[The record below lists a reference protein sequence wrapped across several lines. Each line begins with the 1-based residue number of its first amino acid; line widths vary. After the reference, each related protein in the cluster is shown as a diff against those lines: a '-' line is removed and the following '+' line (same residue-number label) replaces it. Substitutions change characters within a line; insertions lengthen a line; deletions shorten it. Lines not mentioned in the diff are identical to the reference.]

1 MATRYIDPTLAAT
14 TATYDPITRSSTG
27 GSDAAYANWQ
37 ECLLALVAS
46 DSIILRDGT
55 AIDTATPFANEAN
68 IDVTVA
74 VGETHLSLFTTAAS
88 NGVSFTGAA
97 CSIDATGGSIEFR
110 RNNADVNYMTLRLNG
125 EGSWTRN
132 VIFDCNENLI
142 ATAVD
147 ATIDHYNPTFRQSTE
162 NTAARTFAFAASIV
176 TKTITFHNPVFDGI
190 GMHKIN
196 TAAKLVINN
205 PLGLNIKNRGMF
217 DFEANFSNA
226 RGASLVVNNPIAIGC
241 SWGNSAFRSVEID
254 DATVAAA
261 ASINGGNLHGAFLD
275 PVGKPS
281 QAGTNNTDEGTDGV
295 IKLAIG
301 ADKAYVS
308 VGMWDS
314 LYAADGVLSDY
325 QAEADSRS
333 VKMTY
338 YPDDPSVLIT
348 DPDAIADI
356 PPFLAAGHE
365 LATAGTSGSDDL
377 ANSIPIAV
385 TNNGVGVGSLTI
397 TDDGETWTF
406 VGDSGTFAFDVS
418 VGQPQQYAL
427 DLKTAVDLLADWSMT
442 LNAGAMDDY
451 ASRTMDDAVY
461 TGIAGAASQDVSV
474 NWTRLAQYEYFDFRD
489 DIQAAYN
496 YTVTTG
502 YHQTGTDATSLQAV
516 LSADGTFTAFI
527 DSSTDFK
534 QPIETLSAYS
544 IGQIVQSSA
553 ELLFMTSKASFDLL
567 SVGDKAIRCNNAGN
581 RLASFLLS
589 HGGYLPVVFSQKAL
603 GLLSPSDFGY
613 VLDGIIQ
620 AGITIV
626 TPKEAVA
633 LIGTNVATGGD
644 DYSNVAGSSGLNA
657 RVNITTGPNEVGR
670 DGELFTKWDGDSGTT
685 QSTLSDFHAVNSK
698 R

>member
-1 MATRYIDPTLAAT
+1 MTTRYIDPTLAAT
-14 TATYDPITRSSTG
+14 TATYDPVTRSSTG
-27 GSDAAYANWQ
+27 GSDAAYADWM

-46 DSIILRDGT
+46 DSIILRGGT
-55 AIDTATPFANEAN
+55 ATDTVSPFANEVD

-110 RNNADVNYMTLRLNG
+110 RSNADVNYMALRLNG
-125 EGSWTRN
+125 EGSWTRD
-132 VIFDCNENLI
+132 VIFDSNENLI
-142 ATAVD
+142 ATAAD
-147 ATIDHYNPTFRQSTE
+147 ATVDHYNPTFRQSTE
-162 NTAARTFAFAASIV
+162 NANARTFAFYGAAV

-190 GMHKIN
+190 GMQKVN

-205 PLGLNIKNRGMF
+205 PLFLNIKNRGIL
-217 DFEANFSNA
+217 DFETNFSNA
-226 RGASLVVNNPIAIGC
+226 RAASLVVNNPIAIGC
-241 SWGNSAFRSVEID
+241 SWGNSVFRSVEID

-301 ADKAYVS
+301 ADNAYVS
-308 VGMWDS
+308 IGMWDS
-314 LYAADGVLSDY
+314 LYAGDGVLSDY

-356 PPFLAAGHE
+356 PAFLAAGHE
-365 LATAGTSGSDDL
+365 LAIAGHSGSDDL
-377 ANSIPIAV
+377 ANSIPITV
-385 TNNGVGVGSLTI
+385 TNNGAGVGSLTI
-397 TDDGETWTF
+397 TDSGETWTF
-406 VGDSGTFAFDVS
+406 VGDSGTFIIDVS
-418 VGQPQQYAL
+418 SGQTEQYAL
-427 DLKTAVDLLADWSMT
+427 NLKTAVDLLAYWSMT

-451 ASRTMDDAVY
+451 ASRTMGNAAY
-461 TGIAGAASQDVSV
+461 TGIAGAASQDVAV
-474 NWTRLAQYEYFDFRD
+474 NWTRLAQYEFLDFRD
-489 DIQAAYN
+489 VISVAYG

-502 YHQTGTDATSLQAV
+502 YHQTGTDATNLQAA

-527 DSSTDFK
+527 DSSSNFK
-534 QPIETLSAYS
+534 QPIETLSPYS

-553 ELLFMTSKASFDLL
+553 ELLFMTSAASFRALANDTLRQ
-567 SVGDKAIRCNNAGN
+567 DRCNNAGN
-581 RLASFLLS
+581 RLASFLFS
-589 HGGYLPVVFSQKAL
+589 YGGYLPIVFSQKAL
-603 GLLSPSDFGY
+603 GLLTVAEFGM

-633 LIGTNVATGGD
+633 LIGTNAAIGGT
-644 DYSNVAGSSGLNA
+644 DYTNVAGSSGLNSGTKWWSGA
-657 RVNITTGPNEVGR
+657 NPQGK
-670 DGELFTKWDGDSGTT
+670 DGEPFSDIDMDSGAS
-685 QSTLSDFHAVNSK
+685 QSLLSPYHPSNL
-698 R
+698 